1 MKTQEILSIIG
12 LSCLGLCLLLCL
24 LKMSMKDKKGQAN
37 CDKSCGM
44 LFFAAAV
51 LIGVSQLLK
60 ETSEPYGDGVKCKSP
75 SGSGNV
81 CPSDHTL
88 CQNMGMPPGCNSIQ
102 WQKSLRPVND
112 SMAPC
117 YKPDINGCGDGGGGG
132 GGGSKCGPPPGVP
145 VPNISSAPLF
155 AGNDQLCSE
164 AAIAIKKLPGWDGWS
179 VDKNCDFIKRN
190 IHGQPI
196 ACPENDCGSEFM
208 CDKKAGH
215 CASTGDGSYPNY
227 TCADGEM
234 DGVAIKGNFGF
245 CETQVPGGSTGRCG
259 ISKNPSPS

>member
-132 GGGSKCGPPPGVP
+132 GGGGGDTCTPPPGEIVGGP
-145 VPNISSAPLF
+145 GETSGPLLGA
-155 AGNDQLCSE
+155 AGPGAGSNSCE
-164 AAIAIKKLPGWDGWS
+164 RAAAAAGPGYLVKDPTTNGS
-179 VDKNCDFIKRN
+179 CTFTQTPTQSYHKQPGCQDVGGVNVDTSKSGVGFCGPCKIYKKRN
-190 IHGQPI
+190 
-196 ACPENDCGSEFM
+196 N
-208 CDKKAGH
+208 
-215 CASTGDGSYPNY
+215 
-227 TCADGEM
+227 
-234 DGVAIKGNFGF
+234 
-245 CETQVPGGSTGRCG
+245 
-259 ISKNPSPS
+259 

>member
-1 MKTQEILSIIG
+1 MKTQEILTIIG
-12 LSCLGLCLLLCL
+12 LACLGLCLLLCL

-60 ETSEPYGDGVKCKSP
+60 ETSEPYGDGLKCKSP

-88 CQNMGMPPGCNSIQ
+88 CKNMGMPPGCNSIQ

-145 VPNISSAPLF
+145 VEGQKSAPLF
-155 AGNDQLCSE
+155 AGNNQLCSD
-164 AAIAIKKLPGWDGWS
+164 AIKNLPAGWS
-179 VDKNCDFIKRN
+179 ANKNCDFIKLDN
-190 IHGQPI
+190 VGNKITCSG
-196 ACPENDCGSEFM
+196 NDDCGSEFK
-208 CDKKAGH
+208 CDGKY
-215 CASTGDGSYPNY
+215 CASTGDGSYTKY
-227 TCADGEM
+227 TCAEGDIG
-234 DGVAIKGNFGF
+234 GVAIKGNFGY
-245 CETQVPGGSTGRCG
+245 CETQVPGGSMGRCG
-259 ISKNPSPS
+259 ISKNTSLS